1 MKKSEGI
8 RVIIKDNDRMIG
20 VRRTGTS
27 EWGFPGGVAYEMETE
42 KSVPMIVNHLT
53 GFDISYVVP
62 VGKFGLSVPEIHEI
76 DEKKVAVEKVM
87 IYNCGWTGEL
97 SPAEGWEVSWVT
109 ISGIL
114 AGKDGLIARDVFN
127 HIGMMNRPK
136 LELEELY
143 KISAKILNGSDS
155 ASKMELA
162 TEATDLVIDEWTFL
176 IDTGKSREID
186 RILGTVDVP
195 KVHADV
201 LDAMLAMVE
210 QLEDSPNK
218 NQFIQDASAIITEV
232 DRLIPKRKLILN
244 DVVISNDVHAD
255 ARKLHKESARRFE
268 KVEQQSLVSLKENYI
283 RNLLVDLKK
292 FWKKKGTFQEFYR
305 RKVRQ

>member
-8 RVIIKDNDRMIG
+8 RVIIKENDVMVG
-20 VRRTGTS
+20 VRRIGTS
-27 EWGFPGGVAYEMETE
+27 EWGLPGGVAYEMEIE

-53 GFDISYVVP
+53 GFDTSYVVP
-62 VGKFGLSVPEIHEI
+62 IGRFELNVPEIHNI
-76 DEKKVAVEKVM
+76 DEEKVTVEKVM
-87 IYNCGWTGEL
+87 IYNCGWTGEM

-109 ISGIL
+109 ISDIL

-127 HIGMMNRPK
+127 RIGMMDRPK

-143 KISAKILNGSDS
+143 KISAKILDGSDS
-155 ASKMELA
+155 ASRMELA
-162 TEATDLVIDEWTFL
+162 TEAADLVIDEWTFL
-176 IDTGKSREID
+176 IDTGKSKEID
-186 RILGTVDVP
+186 RILGTIDVP

-218 NQFIQDASAIITEV
+218 NQFIQDASAIIAEV

-244 DVVISNDVHAD
+244 GVVISNDVRGD
-255 ARKLHKESARRFE
+255 ARKLYKESARKF
-268 KVEQQSLVSLKENYI
+268 KEI
-283 RNLLVDLKK
+283 LE
-292 FWKKKGTFQEFYR
+292 KKGTLQEFYH
-305 RKVRQ
+305 RKLRQ